1 MGPKE
6 IIFSDLARR
15 KVTEG
20 VNVLADAVKVTLGPR
35 GRFVVLDRPWA
46 TPVASKDGVTVANEI
61 DVEAPFTNMAVQMVK
76 EVAIKTAAAAGDG
89 TTTATVLAQ
98 AIFIEGARLVAA
110 GHKPI
115 DLKRGIDAA
124 TDAVVAALKKLSRPV
139 GGKKEMAQVAT
150 ISSNG
155 NTEVG
160 EILAEAMEKTGKDGV
175 ISVEEAQS
183 VETVL
188 DVVDGL
194 QFDRGY
200 VSPYFIT
207 NNEELICQLEN
218 PYILVFEKK
227 VTALRE
233 LLPVMEQVLGQGK
246 PLLIIAEEIEGE
258 ALAAMVVNKLRGA
271 LQTCA
276 VKAPAFGDNRKETLR
291 DIAVVLGA
299 KPIMEDS
306 GIKLDAVK
314 LQDLGR
320 AKKVIVDVDNTMIIQ
335 GAGDKEAIQGRM
347 AQIRREMDLS
357 NSEYDKQKLHE
368 RLARLAGG
376 VAIIKVG
383 APTEGELKEKKER
396 VEDALMAT
404 RAAAEEGIV
413 PGGGVALVR
422 CLGSIDTLK
431 FDDDRQAGVNIV
443 RRALE
448 SPLRQIASNAGVDGA
463 IVVHKVLE
471 GKGAFGFNAATETYE
486 DLLKAGVIDP
496 TKVVRVALQNAA
508 SISGL
513 MLTAGAMISG
523 ESDGS
528 SSRKQL
534 LPTPE
539 KPPEREPIEDHDEDH

>member
-376 VAIIKVG
+376 VAVIKVG

-422 CLGSIDTLK
+422 CLGALDDVT
-431 FDDDRQAGVNIV
+431 FDDDRQYGVNIV
-443 RRALE
+443 RHALE
-448 SPLRQIASNAGVDGA
+448 APLRQIASNAGVDGA
-463 IVVHKVLE
+463 IVVHKVRQ